1 MRITYFN
8 VGIIAVLALTFWFG
22 GHTVAKQTVGASVD
36 PLWITTSTTSLPASP
51 QYDLF

>member
-1 MRITYFN
+1 MRTFFN

-22 GHTVAKQTVGASVD
+22 GHTVAKQNIGVSID
-36 PLWITTSTTSLPASP
+36 PKWMTTNTTNLPTAP